1 MKNRFGKADPT
12 RRRQLLERGLMAS
25 AMALAAVAGTTSAHA
40 QEASGQEASASEHE
54 IVVTARKRVENLQ
67 EVPVSI
73 AVLDADALAEQGVEN
88 VGSLDASLP
97 NVSIGGSLARGG
109 NAGAYSIR
117 GIGEV
122 SPDANRDPTVGLYV
136 DDIYEGRADGAL
148 LELVDIERV
157 EVLRGPQ
164 GTLFGKN
171 TTGGAIRVV
180 SRRPSFDEAEG
191 GIQVTGASH
200 EEYGMQLRANV
211 PLADTLA
218 ARVSI
223 GAHSNAGWF
232 HNTYLNYMSGDDNFV
247 GGRVQLR
254 WQPASWADINFSL
267 DASAS
272 ENNGGAVK
280 LVEQG
285 SATRVTSHDNE
296 STEPDYLTTD
306 YTLDDTDSTVGPERR
321 MDYSRDSI
329 GFGAQGDFDIADGL
343 SARAIFG
350 YRQSDITNHHDRD
363 VSPAR
368 VYDYDQVQ
376 SLENYSAEL
385 QLLGEGER
393 FNWVFGLYYF
403 GETPR
408 DTRNIHEYSPSTNT
422 PPEPSD
428 TVNDYSV
435 DADSYAAFFQGEYAL
450 TDRLTVTAGVRYT
463 YETKDLF
470 TIQINAL
477 TNPDTVL
484 NQATGS
490 GEWEDTSPYLALR
503 YQWTPNFMTYASWS
517 RGFRSGGINNLFQAT
532 LPQNGIT
539 PFGPETLESTEIGAR
554 TSWFNDRLIANISS
568 FWSEYSDIQAT
579 FNVTV
584 GGSGRFFTNVGDGEI
599 EGGELELRFVPIDG
613 LSFNANVGWV
623 DAHYTSLNAV
633 GGSITGIS
641 LTQPFARTPELSYS
655 LGARYEHDLAN
666 GSSVAYSINY
676 GWKDDQRSTAQSTNS
691 QLLPAYGLL
700 ASRLQYNSMS
710 DWHVA
715 LFCSNCTDERY
726 LVGGINFLGTAAFGA
741 RFLEYG
747 DPRRIGVEVGFD
759 F

>member
-1 MKNRFGKADPT
+1 MKNRYGKSDPT
-12 RRRQLLERGLMAS
+12 RRTQRLERGILAL
-25 AMALAAVAGTTSAHA
+25 ALAAVGGAVAVPAVA
-40 QEASGQEASASEHE
+40 QEASVDSDE
-54 IVVTARKRVENLQ
+54 IVVTARKREENLQ
-67 EVPVSI
+67 DVPISL
-73 AVLDADALAEQGVEN
+73 AVLNEEALAEQGVEN
-88 VGSLDASLP
+88 VGSLDTSLA

-122 SPDANRDPTVGLYV
+122 SPDANRDPTVGLYI

-180 SRRPSFDEAEG
+180 SKRPSFGETEG

-200 EEYGMQLRANV
+200 DEVGIEMRANL
-211 PLADTLA
+211 PLAKTVA

-223 GAHSNAGWF
+223 AAHSNEGWF
-232 HNTYLNYMSGDDNFV
+232 RNTYLNYLSGDDEFI
-247 GGRVQLR
+247 GGRAQLR
-254 WQPASWADINFSL
+254 WQPASWADINFSV
-267 DASAS
+267 DVSSS
-272 ENNGGAVK
+272 ENSGGAVK
-280 LVEQG
+280 LIEQG
-285 SATRVTSHDNE
+285 SATRVTSHDSE
-296 STEPDYLTTD
+296 STEPDYLTTNYRLTD
-306 YTLDDTDSTVGPERR
+306 PDSTVGPERP
-321 MDYSRDSI
+321 MNYSRESV
-329 GFGAQGDFDIADGL
+329 GFGAHGDFDIAEGL
-343 SARAIFG
+343 TARAIVG

-368 VYDYDQVQ
+368 VYDFDQVQ

-385 QLLGEGER
+385 QLLGEGQK
-393 FNWVFGLYYF
+393 FNWVLGLYYF
-403 GETPR
+403 GETPQ
-408 DTRNIHEYSPSTNT
+408 DTRHIHEYSPSVNT

-435 DADSYAAFFQGEYAL
+435 EADSYAAFFQGEYAVTEKL
-450 TDRLTVTAGVRYT
+450 TATAGVRYT

-477 TNPDTVL
+477 TNPGTVL
-484 NQATGS
+484 NQATGT
-490 GEWEDTSPYLALR
+490 GDWEDTSPYAAVR
-503 YQWTPNFMTYASWS
+503 YQWTPDIMTYASWS

-532 LPQNGIT
+532 LPKNGIT
-539 PFGPETLESTEIGAR
+539 PFNLETLVSYEIGAR
-554 TSWFNDRLIANISS
+554 TSWFDDRLTANVSS

-599 EGGELELRFVPIDG
+599 EGGEAELAFAPIKA
-613 LSFNANVGWV
+613 LSFRANVGWI
-623 DAHYTSLNAV
+623 DAHYTKLNAV

-655 LGARYEHDLAN
+655 LGARYEHDMAD
-666 GSSVAYSINY
+666 GGSVAYSINY
-676 GWKDDQRSTAQSTNS
+676 GWKDDQLSTAQSTNS

-700 ASRLQYNSMS
+700 SSRLQFNASK

-715 LFCSNCTDERY
+715 MFCANCTDERY

-741 RFLEYG
+741 RFIEYG
-747 DPRRIGVEVGFD
+747 DPRRVGVEVGMNF
-759 F
+759 